1 MAHISSS
8 PYSENSPNRHMDSP
22 HTPPVVGIVGT
33 LGTFTLADVNTL
45 VGIGVGVV
53 TLIYMIVKLIQQ
65 LKK

>member
-1 MAHISSS
+1 
-8 PYSENSPNRHMDSP
+8 MDSP